1 MPPSDR
7 AMRGAAE
14 LAMRLDAFY
23 QTTFDAAR
31 AAERSLQWEE
41 AARLWTKIGR
51 HADAEVCETL
61 QASRSFWDAWRA
73 AGSPEDVRS
82 WAQALDGTHRRAA
95 LRLGIVIA
103 DRRRIGGGT

>member
-7 AMRGAAE
+7 AMRGAAA

-23 QTTFDAAR
+23 QATFDAAR
-31 AAERSLQWEE
+31 SAENALQWEE

-73 AGSPEDVRS
+73 AGSPADVRA
-82 WAQALDGTHRRAA
+82 WAQSLEGAHRRAA

-103 DRRRIGGGT
+103 GRGRFGGGA